1 MTLELAPALEIW
13 RPLAWAS
20 FLVFLRVGAIMAMLP
35 AFGERAVPIRV
46 RLGLALAFTAV
57 VSPAVSP
64 GLIETPPSLA
74 LAFATE
80 TVIGLALGLI
90 LRLMILALQMAGEIA
105 AQATSLSQIL
115 GAASMDPQ
123 PAMGRLMLM
132 AGLALAVMSGLHVR
146 AAEAMILSYDL
157 LPAGRFPDAGDLAD
171 WGVGGIAKG
180 FALAATLAMPFV
192 IASLIYNVAL
202 GVINKAMPQLMVAF
216 VGAPAITAGGLVI
229 LFLSLPPMLTF
240 WQDRLLTLF
249 AAPFGAGG

>member
-13 RPLAWAS
+13 RPLAWAG

-64 GLIETPPSLA
+64 GLIEAPPSLA

-80 TVIGLALGLI
+80 TVIGLALGLV

-240 WQDRLLTLF
+240 WQYRLLTLF